1 MIVSRSS
8 TLILP
13 KFAVFR
19 RLCKGVAVA
28 GVAAAVAGVAVLVPA
43 PASAA
48 TEAPSMTVQG
58 ESFTVPDGTGSVY
71 ADPNAIDGQALAIWN
86 NATATRQ
93 VTTATGASQITVR
106 AMGGACDGRARMGV
120 TVDGV
125 AATFTVDNQA
135 FSSWE
140 DHQFHIDITPGT
152 HTIGVA
158 FLNEYGN
165 GACDRFLEVDQV
177 TLKTMPI
184 WLEAE
189 HTPVPASV
197 GTVVDDSLAYREK
210 AVKITSGAL
219 TIPFAA
225 YAGFDNVALRARGGA
240 CGNSIP
246 IITLAVDGKLLSFSP
261 SDPQGSTSYSLSTKP
276 PTVSPWHIPIGR
288 HTKFGAGNHTA
299 TITLTNPYTD
309 AATGCTRAAYL
320 DIVQVSRSET
330 YTDPTTPPASGFLTR
345 SGTSLMLGGKAFKYA
360 GMNAYGMSGCDN
372 GSVAW
377 TDAQLDDYFSRLA
390 PNTITRTWA
399 FQPYGT
405 AALDRI
411 VARAAA
417 HHQKVVFSLADG
429 RNDCEKDGW
438 AGSGQDKTVAWYTG
452 GFRTNYLPWVREVVN
467 RYKANPTVAMWE
479 LINEPGSWNNAA
491 ITNEIMRAFF
501 DETAGVIKGIDGNH
515 LVTTG
520 ALSADVNG
528 TRDYAYV
535 HGGSN
540 IDVVSL
546 HEYEYDYEEKNAITP
561 YALPALMTAARSIDK
576 PMIIGETG
584 LWAGAADKGCRTS
597 AAGRAG
603 VIRQKLDAFLAVDG
617 LAGAMVWGT
626 VLYNPAE
633 HFDPADPCPYE
644 FAVSDPSVAVVK
656 AKQAALNG

>member
-8 TLILP
+8 TSSLP
-13 KFAVFR
+13 KSALFR
-19 RLCKGVAVA
+19 RLRKGVAVA
-28 GVAAAVAGVAVLVPA
+28 GVAAAVAGAAVLVPA

-48 TEAPSMTVQG
+48 AEAPSMTVQG
-58 ESFTVPDGTGSVY
+58 ESFTVPDGTGSTY
-71 ADPNAIDGQALAIWN
+71 ADPNAVDGQALAIWN
-86 NATATRQ
+86 NATATKQ

-106 AMGGACDGRARMGV
+106 AMGGACDGRAQMGV

-140 DHQFHIDITPGT
+140 DHQFHINITPGT

-165 GACDRFLEVDQV
+165 GACDRFLEVDQI

-197 GTVVDDSLAYREK
+197 GTVVDDKLAYREK
-210 AVKITSGAL
+210 AVKITSGSL

-225 YAGFDNVALRARGGA
+225 YAGFDHVTLRARGTVCDG
-240 CGNSIP
+240 SP
-246 IITLAVDGKLLSFSP
+246 LITLAVDGKILNFSVSP
-261 SDPQGSTSYSLSTKP
+261 DSEPLTAWPLFTKP
-276 PTVSPWHIPIGR
+276 PTVSPWHIPTGR

-299 TITLTNPYTD
+299 TITLTNPYTN
-309 AATGCTRAAYL
+309 AAGCTRAAYL
-320 DIVQVSRSET
+320 DIVDVSRSEG
-330 YTDPTTPPASGFLTR
+330 YTDPTTPAGGFLTR

-377 TDAQLDDYFSRLA
+377 TDAQLNDYFSRLA

-417 HHQKVVFSLADG
+417 HNQKVIFSLADG

-479 LINEPGSWNNAA
+479 LINEPGSWNNTA
-491 ITNEIMRAFF
+491 ITNQIMRAFF

-546 HEYEYDYEEKNAITP
+546 HEYEYDYLEKNAITP
-561 YALPALMTAARSIDK
+561 AALPGLMTAARSINK

-584 LWAGAADKGCRTS
+584 LWAGTADNGCRTS
-597 AAGRAG
+597 VASRAG

-617 LAGAMVWGT
+617 LAGAMVWGA

-633 HFDPADPCPYE
+633 HVDPADPCPYE
-644 FAVSDPSVAVVK
+644 FSVSDPSMPVVK